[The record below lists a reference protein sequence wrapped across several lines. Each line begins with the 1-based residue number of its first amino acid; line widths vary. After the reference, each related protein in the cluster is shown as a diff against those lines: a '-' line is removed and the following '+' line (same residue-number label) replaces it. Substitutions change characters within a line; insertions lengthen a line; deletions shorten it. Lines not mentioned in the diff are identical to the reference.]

1 MDFIFVHN
9 MIFIDNLNRLQM
21 KMQHPTYDVQSVRK
35 FEEQTKQSNI
45 KIDKQICK
53 KKKKDRYTNL
63 KKFDK
68 ALEVFSKSS

>member
-45 KIDKQICK
+45 KIDTQICK
-53 KKKKDRYTNL
+53 KKKKR
-63 KKFDK
+63 
-68 ALEVFSKSS
+68 